1 MVRRKKFTRVKSY
14 VRNSLNGK
22 PHKVK
27 SYRRTL
33 PPQMVASMQELAKSQ
48 KEYGGEVDFLPDG
61 GYRMSMQ
68 EGKEGEIDLNPT
80 PHVEAI
86 VHTHPI
92 CDADGNII
100 PEEAALQPTPSPADI
115 IIMLHKKDDENWF
128 LPLANDFIVYKETDD
143 SVKDSA
149 AVRRSLQADYD
160 RLEQQSFEKY
170 PIKTPSK
177 GMKARKMQLNKQN
190 LKQTQWQSKQWEMTL
205 KKKYGIYIKHHRHGE
220 PVIVTGKH
228 LR

>member
-1 MVRRKKFTRVKSY
+1 M
-14 VRNSLNGK
+14 NGK
-22 PHKVK
+22 PHRVR

-33 PPQMVASMQELAKSQ
+33 PPHMVNSMQALARSE

-61 GYRMSMQ
+61 GYRMTMQ
-68 EGKEGEIDLNPT
+68 QGKKDEINLNPT

-100 PEEAALQPTPSPADI
+100 PEEAALQPTPSPPDI
-115 IIMLHKKDDENWF
+115 IIMLEKEDDENWF

-143 SVKDSA
+143 SVKDSP
-149 AVRRSLQADYD
+149 AVRRALQEDYD
-160 RLEQQSFEKY
+160 RLEANSFKKY
-170 PIKTPSK
+170 PIKTPAI
-177 GMKARKMQLNKQN
+177 GIKARKMQLNSQN
-190 LKQTQWQSKQWEMTL
+190 IKQTKWQSKEWEKTL
-205 KKKYGIYIKHHRHGE
+205 KKKYGIYVKHHRHGE
-220 PVIVTGKH
+220 PVIITGKR